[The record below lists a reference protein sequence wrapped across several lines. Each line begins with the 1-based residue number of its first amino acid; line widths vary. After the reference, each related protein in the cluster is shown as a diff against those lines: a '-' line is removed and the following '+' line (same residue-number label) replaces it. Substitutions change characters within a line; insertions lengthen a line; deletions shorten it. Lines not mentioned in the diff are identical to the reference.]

1 MDEHKQ
7 SSNRDFAFILV
18 CGVIPAMFVG
28 SLIGCGIAT
37 VYLQDQH
44 AKEIAAKG
52 AQIADAYA
60 YLGITDKDGRT
71 IYPINNEPD
80 GSIPI
85 DTDSLKLEVV
95 CESGALKV
103 TTADGTKTL
112 DYAPG
117 TNMTVGEVI
126 VEWIDPVTIGKAGK

>member
-18 CGVIPAMFVG
+18 CSVAAAMLIG
-28 SLIGCGIAT
+28 SLIGYDIMSA
-37 VYLQDQH
+37 YLQDQH
-44 AKEIAAKG
+44 DKEIAAKG
-52 AQIADAYA
+52 ERIADAYA

-80 GSIPI
+80 GTVPI
-85 DTDSLKLEVV
+85 DTDSVKLEVI

-103 TTADGTKTL
+103 TTADGTQTL